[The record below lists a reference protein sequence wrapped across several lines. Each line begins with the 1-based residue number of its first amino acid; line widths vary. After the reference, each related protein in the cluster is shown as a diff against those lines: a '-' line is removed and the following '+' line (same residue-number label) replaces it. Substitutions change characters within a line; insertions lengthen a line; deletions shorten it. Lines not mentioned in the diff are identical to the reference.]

1 MIRGFGD
8 RRTERF
14 YAGQPE
20 PGFGDVATRA
30 ALRLTL
36 LDNAESLQDLRALR
50 SNRLEL
56 PDGGVPGGGADA
68 SIRIDSKW
76 RVRFHW
82 DSGGPYDVRI
92 VDSTALAD
100 EGKRES

>member
-14 YAGQPE
+14 YSGQPE
-20 PGFGDVATRA
+20 SGLGDVATRA

-56 PDGGVPGGGADA
+56 SEGGVPGGGALH
-68 SIRIDSKW
+68 SIRIDSRW
-76 RVRFHW
+76 RVHFHW
-82 DSGGPYDVRI
+82 GRGGPYDVRI
-92 VDSTALAD
+92 ADSTAVAD
-100 EGKRES
+100 EGNRES